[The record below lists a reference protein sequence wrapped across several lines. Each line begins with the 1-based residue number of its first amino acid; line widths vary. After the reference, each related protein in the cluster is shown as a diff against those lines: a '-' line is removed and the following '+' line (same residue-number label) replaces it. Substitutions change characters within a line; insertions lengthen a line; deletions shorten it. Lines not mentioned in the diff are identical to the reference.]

1 MEVRLYKIGQLSR
14 LAKLSRRT
22 IDYYTK
28 LGLIH
33 PEIRSNSNYRYYS
46 EETLQRLERIAQLKC
61 EKLSLDEIKESLDRW
76 DKVSEVE
83 HVTHRLTALQ
93 LHLQHLERE
102 VKELGPI
109 IGQLKPAQAQS
120 MYQMITPR
128 SAAVIEALLLL
139 LGKGPL
145 L

>member
-1 MEVRLYKIGQLSR
+1 MYKIGQLSR
-14 LAKLSRRT
+14 LTKLSRRT

-28 LGLIH
+28 LELIT
-33 PEIRSNSNYRYYS
+33 PEVRSDSNYRYYS
-46 EETLQRLERIAQLKC
+46 EDTVLRLERIAQLKN
-61 EKLSLDEIKESLDRW
+61 EKYSLDEIKESLDLW
-76 DKVSEVE
+76 DKVSEIE
-83 HVTHRLTALQ
+83 QVTHRLTALQ
-93 LHLQHLERE
+93 LNLQQLEKE

-120 MYQMITPR
+120 LYQMITPR

>member
-1 MEVRLYKIGQLSR
+1 MYKIGQLSR
-14 LAKLSRRT
+14 LTKLSRRT

-28 LGLIH
+28 LELIT
-33 PEIRSNSNYRYYS
+33 PEVRSDSNYRYYS
-46 EETLQRLERIAQLKC
+46 EDTILRLERIAQLKN
-61 EKLSLDEIKESLDRW
+61 EKYSLDEIKESLDLW
-76 DKVSEVE
+76 DKVSEIE
-83 HVTHRLTALQ
+83 QVTHRLTALQ
-93 LHLQHLERE
+93 LNLQQLEKE

-120 MYQMITPR
+120 LYQMITPR